1 MTNLTDFTN
10 NKLNQITL
18 NEFLKIQIGDE
29 VYYREKEG
37 EIAPFLYKARVT
49 GKKTEKEGTL
59 FITLRCAAMIN
70 PENDY
75 EDADRYFTTT
85 FAYTDCIL
93 RNTGCKLFKAA

>member
-1 MTNLTDFTN
+1 MTDNLY
-10 NKLNQITL
+10 LITL
-18 NEFLKIQIGDE
+18 NEFPKIRIGDE
-29 VYYREKEG
+29 VFYREKEG
-37 EIAPFLYKARVT
+37 EIAPFLYKARVI
-49 GKKTEKEGTL
+49 GKCSTNEGTRYY
-59 FITLRCAAMIN
+59 TLRCAAMLD